1 MPITRMNK
9 KQQVAEKL
17 ASEARKGSPWSPRS
31 IILYLLALLYVFSPF
46 DFIPDAFLGLG
57 QVDDILVIIGVLWYV
72 LRLLR
77 KR

>member
-1 MPITRMNK
+1 MPATLMNK

-31 IILYLLALLYVFSPF
+31 IVLYLLAIVYVFSPF
-46 DFIPDAFLGLG
+46 DFIPDAFIGLG
-57 QVDDILVIIGVLWYV
+57 QADDILVIIGVLWYV